1 MGEPYT
7 ANKSGI
13 FYKEALKSEVQGLA
27 TGMKGG
33 IKSQKKELKS
43 RENPHVSFS
52 YHRVD
57 VITANQVSREARS
70 GPTVMEKDNL
80 PQPTPHGSP
89 TFSGFPHGVR
99 VLKAS
104 NRVRL

>member
-7 ANKSGI
+7 AKKSGI
-13 FYKEALKSEVQGLA
+13 FSKEALKSEVQGLA

-57 VITANQVSREARS
+57 VITANQVSRFGLVS
-70 GPTVMEKDNL
+70 NL
-80 PQPTPHGSP
+80 QQ
-89 TFSGFPHGVR
+89 
-99 VLKAS
+99 
-104 NRVRL
+104 